1 MATYIILG
9 NFTEQGIRNVKD
21 SPKRAEAVKQLAKQ
35 AGITMK
41 EIYWTLGQHDLVAIF
56 DAPDDASMTALG
68 LAIGAAG
75 NVRTNTLRAF
85 SAGEFNGI
93 LGKLPAA

>member
-21 SPKRAEAVKQLAKQ
+21 SPKRAEGVKQLAKK
-35 AGITMK
+35 AGVTMK
-41 EIYWTLGQHDLVAIF
+41 DIYWTLGQYDLVAIF
-56 DAPDDASMTALG
+56 EAPDDASMTALG
-68 LAIGAAG
+68 LAIGTAG
-75 NVRTNTLRAF
+75 NVRTATLRAF

-93 LGKLPAA
+93 LGKLPTA